1 MYSTD
6 EKVKDTKR
14 TYNLTYIV
22 NMNKEFNGQHI
33 NNQESSISSI
43 NMYTKNTNL
52 IQYRW
57 NAWIYSVDLKFNI
70 YGENN

>member
-22 NMNKEFNGQHI
+22 NMNKEINGQHI